1 MMVNRAAVAGCFLSY
16 STLLVYYILRNGA
29 TALLAIPKENH
40 NKKPILLQKTFFREI
55 EIQFVIL
62 PLSHPG

>member
-1 MMVNRAAVAGCFLSY
+1 MKSIIFLRSVYVMMVNCAAVAGCFLSY

-40 NKKPILLQKTFFREI
+40 NKKPILLQKTFF
-55 EIQFVIL
+55 
-62 PLSHPG
+62 S